1 MVWYLYLACCIIVS
15 SLFLFVKRFKPGCS
29 LSLVAFLIAAFLLFI
44 GERCIGYNPSWY
56 IVASG
61 MVALAVLVGGGRK
74 MQKENMQL
82 LPGCLISI
90 ILLTIFFLL
99 GYYIY
104 EKGIE
109 MIEGEFT
116 IIRDGA

>member
-29 LSLVAFLIAAFLLFI
+29 LSLVVFLIAAFLLFV

-74 MQKENMQL
+74 MQKENMPL

-90 ILLTIFFLL
+90 TLFTIFFLL
-99 GYYIY
+99 GCYIY
-104 EKGIE
+104 EKGVE

>member
-1 MVWYLYLACCIIVS
+1 MVWYVYLACCFAVS
-15 SLFLFVKRFKPGCS
+15 GLFLIVKRFKPGCS
-29 LSLVAFLIAAFLLFI
+29 LSLLTALIAAFLLFI

-61 MVALAVLVGGGRK
+61 MVALAVLMGGGRK

-99 GYYIY
+99 GCFIY
-104 EKGIE
+104 EKGVE